1 MNGATCR
8 RSDDMLVVNI
18 GDMLARWTNDRYA
31 STRHRVVNKSNE
43 ARLSLAFFRPRPDV
57 DLSPLPGCGTR
68 RRTQIPPAT
77 SLSHLI
83 DKIGESF
90 SYRNETE

>member
-1 MNGATCR
+1 MTDTPRHDIGLSINQTKRACR
-8 RSDDMLVVNI
+8 LR
-18 GDMLARWTNDRYA
+18 
-31 STRHRVVNKSNE
+31 
-43 ARLSLAFFRPRPDV
+43 FFFDPDPDV
-57 DLSPLPGCGTR
+57 DLSPLPGCLSPGGEPKY
-68 RRTQIPPAT
+68 PPAT